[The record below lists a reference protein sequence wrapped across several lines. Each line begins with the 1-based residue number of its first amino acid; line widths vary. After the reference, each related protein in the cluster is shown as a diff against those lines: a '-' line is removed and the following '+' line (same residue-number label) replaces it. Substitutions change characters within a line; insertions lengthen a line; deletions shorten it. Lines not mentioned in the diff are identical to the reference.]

1 MGEEV
6 VAIKVVVGQEP
17 RLATL
22 HELQTVYSL
31 EDLYDFL
38 EILEVRDAILAEDKA
53 RRDKEK

>member
-1 MGEEV
+1 V
-6 VAIKVVVGQEP
+6 ITSQEP